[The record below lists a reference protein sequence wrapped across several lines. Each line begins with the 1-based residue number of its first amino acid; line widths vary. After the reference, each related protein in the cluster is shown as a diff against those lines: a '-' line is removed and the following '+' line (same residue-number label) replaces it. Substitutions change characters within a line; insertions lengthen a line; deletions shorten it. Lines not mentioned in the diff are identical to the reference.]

1 MLHRVGAIPFDIKE
15 DRIAILFVT
24 SQRRGRWILP
34 KGLIEKTESHK
45 DCCIREAYEEAGI
58 RGEFLK
64 NFPMTARIGKSI
76 NGSIEQIIVTYY
88 PLLVTHQEKK
98 WPERDTRQR
107 RWVPLENAA
116 RFANRDDIRQ
126 LVDQFSDIQYWVLG
140 AAKLKKKSKGR
151 RKRDKNSTSSK
162 RF

>member
-15 DRIAILFVT
+15 DRIAVLFVT
-24 SQRRGRWILP
+24 SRRRGRWILP

-64 NFPMTARIGKSI
+64 NFPITARIGKST
-76 NGSIEQIIVTYY
+76 NGSVEQIIVTYY

-98 WPERDTRQR
+98 WPEGDKRQR
-107 RWVPLENAA
+107 HWALLEDAA
-116 RFANRDDIRQ
+116 RVTDRDDLRQ
-126 LVDQFSDIQYWVLG
+126 LVKQFSDIQYWVIED
-140 AAKLKKKSKGR
+140 AKLKKEQLKEQLKQEQ
-151 RKRDKNSTSSK
+151 
-162 RF
+162 